1 MGSLLINLVSKDVLE
16 WAVLDA
22 KFVQVNRG
30 TFEVIIYYNID
41 STKRGLKIKIKE
53 QNSKSGDAK
62 GFMKQ
67 LWFTYFSFC
76 ISLS

>member
-1 MGSLLINLVSKDVLE
+1 MT
-16 WAVLDA
+16 
-22 KFVQVNRG
+22 G

-53 QNSKSGDAK
+53 QNSKSEDAE

-67 LWFTYFSFC
+67 LLFTYFSFRVMLLLF
-76 ISLS
+76 SSTM